1 MHSDY
6 DDDDDD
12 DDDEAASHVE
22 SGMIHINDYGI
33 SDVY

>member
-6 DDDDDD
+6 DDDE
-12 DDDEAASHVE
+12 DEAVSHVE